1 MVTYRLPFYN
11 IILQLYKCFPSSFG
25 YRIHKIPQRI
35 KAAGVPFPTAFM
47 LCFFYALLLQLSF
60 GFFRHFVLM
69 LLTQLVFRIQ
79 CLLLHY
85 FLLLLFLYFL
95 LFEELLSLLFRLPL
109 LLLLFHHLIL
119 LI

>member
-47 LCFFYALLLQLSF
+47 LCFFYALLLLYFAAS
-60 GFFRHFVLM
+60 V
-69 LLTQLVFRIQ
+69 VFRFFPPFSGSSKIFLFFPAHVLIFVPVGTK
-79 CLLLHY
+79 CLFDLKPEVHK
-85 FLLLLFLYFL
+85 
-95 LFEELLSLLFRLPL
+95 
-109 LLLLFHHLIL
+109 
-119 LI
+119 